1 MGNSGPYLKAALIC
15 DEVIEGKDG
24 VLSLIRVVDRLT
36 VTAAGPAVPG
46 AMPTVPHRLKLV
58 IMVVSGEARGTH
70 AITVTIETPD
80 GIVHPGWESTIL
92 LEGED
97 RGANVVVE
105 LDYEFKLEGVH
116 WFGLS
121 LDGEQI
127 TRVPFRVLYQ
137 RVGPGTP
144 QR

>member
-1 MGNSGPYLKAALIC
+1 MSLTGPYLKAALLC

-24 VLSLIRVVDRLT
+24 VLSLIRIVDRLT
-36 VTAAGPAVPG
+36 VTAAGAAAPG
-46 AMPTVPHRLKLV
+46 AMPSVLRKLKLV
-58 IMVVSGEARGTH
+58 VMIVSGQARGTH
-70 AITVTIETPD
+70 TIAVTIETPD
-80 GIVHPGWESTIL
+80 GMVHPGWESTIL

-116 WFGLS
+116 WFRL
-121 LDGEQI
+121 LLEGEEV

-137 RVGPGTP
+137 RVGRGTP
-144 QR
+144 RP